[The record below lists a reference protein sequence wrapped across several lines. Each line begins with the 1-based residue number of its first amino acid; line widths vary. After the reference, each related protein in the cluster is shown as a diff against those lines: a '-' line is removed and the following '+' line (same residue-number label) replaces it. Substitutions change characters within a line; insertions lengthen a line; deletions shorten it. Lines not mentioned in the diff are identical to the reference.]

1 MRKWLFLLCLLLFA
15 DAWLLGEL
23 EERTSLD
30 TLREAGIPEESFQ
43 KAGISKEES
52 LLYIGFWKDLE
63 ESLKK
68 LKTDYIDIYQFH
80 NPAFC
85 PKPGDESGLY

>member
-43 KAGISKEES
+43 KAGNQQRRISS
-52 LLYIGFWKDLE
+52 LHRILE
-63 ESLKK
+63 RSG
-68 LKTDYIDIYQFH
+68 IFS
-80 NPAFC
+80 
-85 PKPGDESGLY
+85 SGLSL